1 MLSYSA
7 MKRKSFAEDENISIS
22 FEHCH
27 SHIIGHIEGAFR
39 EGHMG
44 GPSRQMEFSQLS
56 KN

>member
-1 MLSYSA
+1 